1 MVKCIKCGVDIQDSA
16 VYCPSC
22 GAPKP
27 VEQQVQ
33 QPVYRSMKA
42 LNLYNVSPLEG
53 IFNLVFS
60 KTAIILVLALGILFA
75 WIGIVIMV
83 FTSGSAN
90 IAILLSSIGFAA
102 MGFFLVGGGIW
113 NSKVDKFVRLAMVLM
128 GLFLVIQSLSVT
140 GLYSGLI

>member
-1 MVKCIKCGVDIQDSA
+1 MVKCIKCGVNIPDSA
-16 VYCPSC
+16 SYCPSC

-27 VEQQVQ
+27 VEQRVP

-42 LNLYNVSPLEG
+42 LNLYSVSPLEG
-53 IFNLVFS
+53 IFNLIFS
-60 KTAIILVLALGILFA
+60 KTVIILVIALGILFA

-83 FTSGSAN
+83 FASGSSD
-90 IAILLSSIGFAA
+90 IAIFLSSIGFAA